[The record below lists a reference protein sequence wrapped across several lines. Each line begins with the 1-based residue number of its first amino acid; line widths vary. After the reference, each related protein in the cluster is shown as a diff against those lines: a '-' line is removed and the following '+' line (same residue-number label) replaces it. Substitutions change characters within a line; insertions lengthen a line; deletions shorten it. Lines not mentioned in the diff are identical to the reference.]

1 MKAMEKISP
10 VDNRQGDLLQSPLRS
25 FWLCSRSYSL
35 IQKDFD
41 LCRRNEPLNETD
53 VERRKSSMYTTCTPT
68 STTPCLGNGQSGATC
83 NTKLYQASRASK
95 WLRHLGPRPQSP
107 KIGELVVSPKL
118 SPLWK
123 TTAHH
128 WIYFVLT
135 FSECE
140 CYCFLHLQG
149 SLIHGGITIRIGL
162 ATRVLSWFCLT
173 MQPWST

>member
-25 FWLCSRSYSL
+25 FWLWSRSYSL

-41 LCRRNEPLNETD
+41 LCRRNQPLNETD

-68 STTPCLGNGQSGATC
+68 ALLHPPRHVSGADIPEPLAIP
-83 NTKLYQASRASK
+83 NSIKHQG
-95 WLRHLGPRPQSP
+95 HLNDFGILAHGHQSP

-149 SLIHGGITIRIGL
+149 SLIHGGATIKIGL
-162 ATRVLSWFCLT
+162 ATR
-173 MQPWST
+173 